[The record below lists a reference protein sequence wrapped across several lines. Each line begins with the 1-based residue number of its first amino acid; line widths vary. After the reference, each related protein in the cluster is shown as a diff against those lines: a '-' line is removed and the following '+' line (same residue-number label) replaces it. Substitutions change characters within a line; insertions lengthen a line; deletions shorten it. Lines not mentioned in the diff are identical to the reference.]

1 MRRESATVVCLTGE
15 ITGSLLA
22 ALGRSGNV
30 SVARPPAVE
39 DEHDDAG
46 RGRPESGWEP
56 GARAMREAARRR
68 STFVIVPDDPL
79 AGVAAAWS
87 TMWEPAAGP
96 GAPQAFEAGAA
107 GALSAWHDKQFEL
120 PDYYLVAAPT
130 PYSATGPDFYLGPL
144 RAVRPRRVAVAG
156 ISAGANAA
164 AQAALLLDTLRSAE
178 HGPWWP
184 PLDELLDAVRRFYAG
199 ALAETGAPA

>member
-1 MRRESATVVCLTGE
+1 MRRESATVVGLAGG
-15 ITGSLLA
+15 ITGSVLA

-30 SVARPPAVE
+30 SVARPPAAP
-39 DEHDDAG
+39 DEQDKA
-46 RGRPESGWEP
+46 RGNRLESGWEP

-68 STFVIVPDDPL
+68 SMFVLVPDDPL

-96 GAPQAFEAGAA
+96 GAPRAFEARAAEVLGA
-107 GALSAWHDKQFEL
+107 WRDKQFEL
-120 PDYYLVAAPT
+120 PDYYLVAAPAQ
-130 PYSATGPDFYLGPL
+130 PCATGPDFYLGPL

-156 ISAGANAA
+156 IAGADPA
-164 AQAALLLDTLRSAE
+164 AQVPLLLDTLRALE

-184 PLDELLDAVRRFYAG
+184 PLDQLLDAVRHFYAG
-199 ALAETGAPA
+199 ALAETSAPA